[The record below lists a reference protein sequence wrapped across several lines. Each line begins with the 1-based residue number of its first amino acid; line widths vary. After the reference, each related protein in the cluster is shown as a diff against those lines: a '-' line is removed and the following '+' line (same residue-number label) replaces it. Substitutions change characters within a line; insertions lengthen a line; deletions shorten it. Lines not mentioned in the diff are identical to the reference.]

1 MIMNNK
7 KVKLISMASL
17 ALFCGLSYAKYE
29 VIIGTMEVKF
39 KQVEWLAIEP
49 KSLGWADAEKTN
61 PQYRYECTNWAP
73 LPEDEMI
80 NVTYTQTATNCKG
93 IQYQSYIKQEKNQTT
108 GEIRTVGSAYN
119 DENDSKIATGLTN
132 TKEAVGTS
140 TSYLMIV
147 NPVAG
152 QSGIYN
158 ISDGQGN
165 TAKAYVDMTTAG
177 GNWILVGRWTQLP
190 AGSTKRNFQDV
201 AMRGGKILSYSNDTS
216 NFPVLPSGSVNLSS
230 AMMVKNANPTWT
242 SMFGAW
248 QTFGTFAKGQ
258 NIGGG
263 FSVNTPNGTSKLYS
277 EAGGW
282 PGQRPTDMTDT
293 FGLWP
298 VAGAGGP
305 CGGAGIAGSNRICP
319 SFSYATA
326 PHFDVTSLKEIY
338 VKSKN

>member
-1 MIMNNK
+1 MNMSNK
-7 KVKLISMASL
+7 KIKALSMASL
-17 ALFCGLSYAKYE
+17 ALFCGLSYAQYE
-29 VIIGTMEVKF
+29 VIIGTVEVKF
-39 KQVEWLAIEP
+39 KPIEWLEIAP
-49 KSLGWADAEKTN
+49 KSLGLVDLPKTD
-61 PQYRYECTNWAP
+61 PLYRYGCSNWAP
-73 LPEDEMI
+73 LPADELI
-80 NVTYTQTATNCKG
+80 NTTYTQTATNCKG
-93 IQYQSYIKQEKNQTT
+93 MQYESYIKQEKNAVT
-108 GEIRTVGSAYN
+108 GEIRDKGVAYN
-119 DENDSKIATGLTN
+119 DEASGKEMSNLTN
-132 TKEAVGTS
+132 TQDAVGTA
-140 TSYLMIV
+140 TSYLMII

-152 QSGIYN
+152 QSGIYE
-158 ISDGQGN
+158 ITDGLGN
-165 TAKAYVDMTTAG
+165 KARAYVDMNTAG

-190 AGSTKRNFQDV
+190 AGSAKRNFQDV
-201 AMRGGKILSYSNDTS
+201 AMKTGKILSYSNDTT
-216 NFPVLPSGSVNLSS
+216 NFPVIPSGSVNISS

-242 SMFGAW
+242 SMFGTW
-248 QTFGTFAKGQ
+248 QTFSTFNKGQ
-258 NIGGG
+258 NIASG
-263 FSVNTPNGTSKLYS
+263 FSVSTPIGSKKLYS